1 MSIKTKQ
8 NRLDII
14 LLRAYTTLK
23 RTKYGSLRHLSDEMW
38 YLDESVSKRWRNK
51 YLPFLY
57 HEIINT
63 LHAHRGKESA
73 QRKNKQ

>member
-23 RTKYGSLRHLSDEMW
+23 RTKYGSLRDLSDEMW
-38 YLDESVSKRWRNK
+38 YLDESASKRWRNK
-51 YLPFLY
+51 FLRFF
-57 HEIINT
+57 T
-63 LHAHRGKESA
+63 TK
-73 QRKNKQ
+73 

>member
-38 YLDESVSKRWRNK
+38 YLDESVSKRWCNK

-63 LHAHRGKESA
+63 LHEHRGKESA